1 MTAIEGTGL
10 LPSQFDICDQED
22 DMSVLLA
29 YQMVRSKMIAFE
41 RIENEKEAKRNRKR
55 KGLFR
60 RR

>member
-1 MTAIEGTGL
+1 
-10 LPSQFDICDQED
+10 
-22 DMSVLLA
+22 MSVLLA